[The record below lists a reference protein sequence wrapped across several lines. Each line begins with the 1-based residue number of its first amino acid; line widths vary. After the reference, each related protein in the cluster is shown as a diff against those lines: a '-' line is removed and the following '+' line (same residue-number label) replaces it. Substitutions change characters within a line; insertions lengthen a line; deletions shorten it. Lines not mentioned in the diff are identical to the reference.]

1 MYWLRKIWSPELF
14 QGGYKTRNYFEGWYY
29 KLISADYKHIYAVIP
44 GIALG
49 SKPADAHAFIQ
60 VINGSTGRTDYF
72 KYPLADFTSDQR
84 RFAIAIG
91 ANSFSREAISLNLA
105 SSDLQIRGE
114 LHFYDIIPFPKTFRN
129 PNIMGPYSFVP
140 FMECYHCIVNVNH
153 KISGDLLI
161 NGHMTDF
168 SSGEGYLEKDYGKS
182 FPSEWIWIQANH
194 FDKQTCFMF
203 SLARIPWLGSSFIG
217 LICFLL
223 IGKQLYRF
231 ATYNGAKLER
241 ISLQDKILE
250 ATIVKKDQVLVFKAT
265 GSPGGFLQAPKNGL
279 MARQIEETITARVEV
294 MLTDSSDIIFQGQS
308 DNCGMELSTG
318 VEKITNM
325 HTQETH

>member
-1 MYWLRKIWSPELF
+1 MYWLRRIWSPELF
-14 QGGYKTRNYFEGWYY
+14 QGIYKSKNYFEGWYY

-49 SKPADAHAFIQ
+49 PSPADAQAFIQ
-60 VINGSTGRTDYF
+60 VINGQTGRAYFF
-72 KYPLADFTSDQR
+72 KYPFSDFTYDQR

-91 ANSFSREAISLNLA
+91 GSSFSQEAISLNLA
-105 SSDLQIRGE
+105 TSGLQISGE
-114 LHFYDIIPFPKTFRN
+114 LNFHDIIPFPKTFIN
-129 PNIMGPYSFVP
+129 PGIMGPYSFVP

-153 KISGDLLI
+153 KISGELRI
-161 NGHMTDF
+161 NGHMADF

-182 FPSEWIWIQANH
+182 FPREWIWIQANH
-194 FDKQTCFMF
+194 FDGQQACFMF

-223 IGKQLYRF
+223 IGSQIYRF
-231 ATYNGAKLER
+231 ATYNGAKLDR
-241 ISLQDKILE
+241 ISLQDKVLQ

-279 MARQIEETITARVEV
+279 MTREIEESITTRVEV
-294 MLTDSSDIIFQGQS
+294 MLTDANDIIFSGQS

-318 VEKITNM
+318 VEQLIS
-325 HTQETH
+325 

>member
-14 QGGYKTRNYFEGWYY
+14 QGIYKSKNYFEGWYY
-29 KLISADYKHIYAVIP
+29 KLISADHKHIYAVIP

-49 SKPADAHAFIQ
+49 SSPADAQAFIQ
-60 VINGSTGRTDYF
+60 VINGHTGRADFF
-72 KYPLADFTSDQR
+72 KYPFSDFTYDQR
-84 RFAIAIG
+84 RFAISIG
-91 ANSFSREAISLNLA
+91 GSSFSQEAISLNLA
-105 SSDLQIRGE
+105 NSDLHISGE
-114 LHFYDIIPFPKTFRN
+114 LHFHDIIPFPKTFIN
-129 PNIMGPYSFVP
+129 PGIMGPYSFVP

-153 KISGDLLI
+153 KISGELRI
-161 NGHMTDF
+161 NGHIADF

-182 FPSEWIWIQANH
+182 FPREWIWIQANH
-194 FDKQTCFMF
+194 FDKQQTCFMF

-223 IGKQLYRF
+223 IGNRLYRF

-241 ISLQDKILE
+241 ISLQDKVLQ

-279 MARQIEETITARVEV
+279 MTREIEESITTRVEV
-294 MLTDSSDIIFQGQS
+294 MLTDVNDIIFSGQS

-318 VEKITNM
+318 VEQLIS
-325 HTQETH
+325 

>member
-1 MYWLRKIWSPELF
+1 MGVQAVYWLRKIWSPELF
-14 QGGYKTRNYFEGWYY
+14 QGRYKTKNYFEGWYY
-29 KLISADYKHIYAVIP
+29 KLISADHKHIYAVIP

-49 SKPADAHAFIQ
+49 SKSDDAHAFIQ
-60 VINGSTGRTDYF
+60 VINGSTGRTDFF
-72 KYPLADFTSDQR
+72 KYPLADFTSDR
-84 RFAIAIG
+84 SRFAIAIG
-91 ANSFSREAISLNLA
+91 GNCFSQEAISLNLA
-105 SSDLQIRGE
+105 SSDLKISGE
-114 LHFYDIIPFPKTFRN
+114 LHFFDIIPFPKTITN

-153 KISGDLLI
+153 KISGTLLI
-161 NGHMTDF
+161 NGHRTDF

-194 FDKQTCFMF
+194 FDKPQTCFMF

-241 ISLQDKILE
+241 ISLQDKVLE
-250 ATIVKKDQVLVFKAT
+250 ATVVKKDQILVFKAT

-279 MARQIEETITARVEV
+279 MAREIEESITARVEV
-294 MLTDSSDIIFQGQS
+294 RLTDSSGIIYAGQS

-318 VEKITNM
+318 VDKLII
-325 HTQETH
+325 